1 MNMRM
6 RTPSPSLV
14 SIYIIFICSAAV
26 VVFFAITPIPES
38 ATAHRSLR
46 NPQSVMFKS
55 ESSVSVS
62 SALADEHDSD
72 RFYDEKSVPL
82 PPVYTYDCPD
92 NKDLS
97 LYLRKGINPDGA
109 NRLSFL
115 SGALDTVS
123 EALASHRGKK
133 IVLIGDSVMHQ
144 IYLSLSCMS
153 HSAGAWESDNSF
165 VGDRRVWLKND
176 SQIIFSNWGGNL
188 LQFDW
193 PKRKYDQPP
202 LDAYDPF
209 YDNTD
214 WIDACEKREPF
225 QQVTYN
231 KNANPNIL
239 SSQTKNDHSFEEKVV
254 LTRDDNVFIYGT
266 LHNRGSHRIENMQR
280 LNHLFHCME
289 EARAL
294 NEDPGWPVFTYIA
307 TPPQHF
313 PGHEDGRWS
322 GSIVDL
328 TLTCRKEVNLSENQ
342 FHEEDKQLEGKVPM
356 IGRDLGTSSMGEFHM
371 GPRRTGVLDC
381 THWSMP
387 GVPDLYAQA
396 IMKSIDSKSS
406 SLLQSLMTWLQRSLP
421 LWRRQGA

>member
-1 MNMRM
+1 MRM

-115 SGALDTVS
+115 SGALATVS

-176 SQIIFSNWGGNL
+176 SQIIFRIGV
-188 LQFDW
+188 
-193 PKRKYDQPP
+193 
-202 LDAYDPF
+202 AIF
-209 YDNTD
+209 YS
-214 WIDACEKREPF
+214 
-225 QQVTYN
+225 
-231 KNANPNIL
+231 L
-239 SSQTKNDHSFEEKVV
+239 
-254 LTRDDNVFIYGT
+254 
-266 LHNRGSHRIENMQR
+266 
-280 LNHLFHCME
+280 
-289 EARAL
+289 
-294 NEDPGWPVFTYIA
+294 
-307 TPPQHF
+307 
-313 PGHEDGRWS
+313 
-322 GSIVDL
+322 
-328 TLTCRKEVNLSENQ
+328 
-342 FHEEDKQLEGKVPM
+342 
-356 IGRDLGTSSMGEFHM
+356 IGRNESTTNH
-371 GPRRTGVLDC
+371 P
-381 THWSMP
+381 
-387 GVPDLYAQA
+387 
-396 IMKSIDSKSS
+396 
-406 SLLQSLMTWLQRSLP
+406 
-421 LWRRQGA
+421 